1 MGNIEV
7 EDLDEEDFKDG
18 KEEEVVGA
26 SQKNGEKEDRDLTW
40 VKPRESILLVGEVN
54 DCSIFLF
61 VFPSWRNL
69 FVPGIHTKQ
78 FNLNFSLSFIDVTP

>member
-26 SQKNGEKEDRDLTW
+26 SQKNGEKEDTDLT
-40 VKPRESILLVGEVN
+40 
-54 DCSIFLF
+54 
-61 VFPSWRNL
+61 
-69 FVPGIHTKQ
+69 
-78 FNLNFSLSFIDVTP
+78 